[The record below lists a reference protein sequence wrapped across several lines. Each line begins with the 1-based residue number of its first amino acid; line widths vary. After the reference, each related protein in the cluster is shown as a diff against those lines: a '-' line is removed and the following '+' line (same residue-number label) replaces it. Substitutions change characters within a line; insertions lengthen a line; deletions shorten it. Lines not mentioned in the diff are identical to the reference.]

1 MCGNAF
7 AGWGG
12 GEQKRGDSIS
22 ILFNRKMTLSIFFA
36 LSVVFVVVPPALL
49 LLPQLRLRLRLFVV
63 AFNFCSPSLCFLH
76 LTSDFVMPAAHG
88 REGGQVEVEA
98 EQGA

>member
-1 MCGNAF
+1 M
-7 AGWGG
+7 
-12 GEQKRGDSIS
+12 GEGKEKRGDSIS

-49 LLPQLRLRLRLFVV
+49 LLLPQLRLFVV

-76 LTSDFVMPAAHG
+76 LTSDFVMPGGGEVGG
-88 REGGQVEVEA
+88 RGRGRA
-98 EQGA
+98 GCII